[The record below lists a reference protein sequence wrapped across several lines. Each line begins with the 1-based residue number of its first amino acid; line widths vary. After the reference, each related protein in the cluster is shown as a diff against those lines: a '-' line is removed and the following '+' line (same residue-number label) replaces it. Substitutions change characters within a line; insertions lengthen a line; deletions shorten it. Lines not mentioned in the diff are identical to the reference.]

1 MLVQLRQVGV
11 PQQVEVLRGVVQELP
26 GQPLIQLV
34 LAGGTQTYAL
44 EKIGGTIKTRNNLNN

>member
-26 GQPLIQLV
+26 GQPLVQLV

-44 EKIGGTIKTRNNLNN
+44 EKIE